1 MHHNHPAHEWIVHC
15 FQANIIELDRRC
27 ALVPPTRPGLN
38 EKRIFFHL
46 RYLPPFHSLLGL
58 FRAIRHKMSHLLG
71 AKVLF
76 LTEMVVVEVVAP
88 KFRRIPDAA
97 LYNVGLLSFL
107 RNE

>member
-1 MHHNHPAHEWIVHC
+1 
-15 FQANIIELDRRC
+15 
-27 ALVPPTRPGLN
+27 
-38 EKRIFFHL
+38 
-46 RYLPPFHSLLGL
+46 
-58 FRAIRHKMSHLLG
+58 MSHLLG